1 MSGWGNQG
9 QGHGQGQQGWGQ
21 HGQQG
26 QQGWGQQGQQGFGV
40 QPGQQGFGVQPGQQG
55 FGVQPGQQGWG
66 QQGQQGQQGWG
77 QQGQQGQQGWGQQGQ
92 QVQQGQQG
100 WGQQGQ
106 QGQQG
111 WGQQGQQGQQV
122 QQGWGQ
128 QGQQN
133 QQGWGQ
139 QVGGFPV
146 EGKQYKIYSALGN
159 GLVLDVSQ
167 SPNELN
173 QLIVWKDNGQANQRF
188 IFKSTGDGKWGMF
201 SAKNG
206 MTVEVNDGGNSAR
219 AICGQPN
226 KTTNE
231 FWQVVPVNN
240 PKFQGHHAVNL
251 KCFSGRQLDVWQAKA
266 ENGSAVVVY
275 DAHQN
280 DNQIWIMEVTN

>member
-9 QGHGQGQQGWGQ
+9 QGQQGWGQ
-21 HGQQG
+21 QGQQG
-26 QQGWGQQGQQGFGV
+26 QQGWGQQGQQGFG
-40 QPGQQGFGVQPGQQG
+40 
-55 FGVQPGQQGWG
+55 G

-92 QVQQGQQG
+92 QGFG
-100 WGQQGQ
+100 GQQGQ
-106 QGQQG
+106 QGFG
-111 WGQQGQQGQQV
+111 GQQS
-122 QQGWGQ
+122 
-128 QGQQN
+128 

-159 GLVLDVSQ
+159 GLVLDVSGHP
-167 SPNELN
+167 SELN

-201 SAKNG
+201 CAKNG
-206 MTVEVNDGGNSAR
+206 MTVEVNDGNNGSR
-219 AICGQPN
+219 AVCGQPN

-231 FWQVVPVNN
+231 FWQVIPVNN
-240 PKFQGHHAVNL
+240 PKFQGHRAVNL
-251 KCFSGRQLDVWQAKA
+251 RCFSGRQLDVSEGKA
-266 ENGSAVVVY
+266 ENGGKVIVW

-280 DNQIWIMEVTN
+280 DNQIWMMEATN